1 MTQEMQ
7 IDALMERLDRLSRRV
22 VDLERKVEF
31 LLSHEPTPYRPPS
44 EEQVSA
50 VERQVADLLKKGKT
64 LEAIKAYRQVFDV
77 ELEVAK
83 QRVEEIR
90 DRIGTA

>member
-31 LLSHEPTPYRPPS
+31 LLNHEPAPYRPPS
-44 EEQVSA
+44 EEQISD

-64 LEAIKAYRQVFDV
+64 LEAIKTYRQVFDV

-90 DRIGTA
+90 DRIGTS